1 MPFATCSTGNT
12 KTHKV
17 YTVLL
22 NGVGIYFQLNPHHSS
37 ETNEKPNQLFPFAVC
52 PDTTKRLFNEIQG
65 ARSVKRCTVPSAKFQ
80 QLSVTGAESNIDRVK
95 WLQIAALCLQR

>member
-1 MPFATCSTGNT
+1 MLFATCSTGNT

-17 YTVLL
+17 YTAQR
-22 NGVGIYFQLNPHHSS
+22 NGVCIYFQLNPHHSS

-65 ARSVKRCTVPSAKFQ
+65 ARSVKRRTVPLCVRL
-80 QLSVTGAESNIDRVK
+80 LSSTTVVGDRCWK
-95 WLQIAALCLQR
+95 QYR